1 MSLAIQNDPIPLTT
15 QPDGTI
21 RVAGTRVTLDTIA
34 EAFDEGLTAEQI
46 AQQYPSLDLA
56 DIYTV
61 IAYYIRHRGEIESY
75 LEERARRARVLRTRI
90 ESERPMV
97 GFRERLL
104 ARRIHP

>member
-1 MSLAIQNDPIPLTT
+1 MSLAIQNDPVPLITLS
-15 QPDGTI
+15 DGTI
-21 RVAGTRVTLDTIA
+21 RVAGTRVTLDTVA

-46 AQQYPSLDLA
+46 AQQYPTLDLA

-61 IAYYIRHRGEIESY
+61 IAYYLRHRDDVQQY
-75 LEERARRARVLRTRI
+75 LENRRRQARVLRTRF

-104 ARRIHP
+104 ARRADP